1 MYRNKKIRMKK
12 ILLVALM
19 HFVSISLFAQTS
31 SVRGTVKD
39 ETTGETLPGVKVMVE
54 GLATPKVGM
63 TDFDGKFNLQGIP
76 VGTYSIT
83 FKYATYNTKNITDV
97 VIKAGEPTVLD
108 VLLGTAVSEQAEV
121 VVTATMKKESSA
133 SLLLTQKN
141 AATVSD
147 GISSESIRRTPDRS
161 TSDVLKRISGA
172 SIQEN
177 KFAVIRGLNDRY
189 NAAYIN
195 GAPLPSSE
203 SDRKAFS
210 FDIFPA
216 NMLDNLVILK
226 TATPDLPGEFAGG
239 VIQVNTK
246 SIPEEKFQSFTIG
259 GGYNTIA
266 TGKEKVTYKGGK
278 YDWIGLDDGNR
289 ALPKSIPGNS
299 VHDLTIPN
307 QGELAKTFEF
317 DWSLNSKKFAPNTN
331 MQYAFGW
338 NKKNE
343 KNRQFGIVAA
353 ANYNRTNI
361 YNETNRN
368 SFEVTTGVTP
378 VQKNEYLD
386 KNYISQTMAGVLANL
401 SLKWN
406 DNNQLGFKNV
416 LSVNS
421 DDRVV
426 GRTGITDKST
436 DGSATVKSNLRWFTS
451 NQIYTGQ
458 IIGDH
463 FMPKS
468 KFKLNWVGSYSRIQ
482 RDIPNMRRSVYVN
495 ADPNDPNSKF
505 ELSTG
510 TSLSTSGSMFFAKNI
525 ENMYSFK
532 VDGTL
537 PFEIGKNLKNELKLG
552 GFTQFRERTFFARS
566 LAYDWY
572 GAENLAI
579 KGLPLSEVYTI
590 KNMGVN
596 GFRLDEIT
604 KPSDSY
610 TASSNLFAGFLMLDN
625 KFKKNLR
632 LIWGVRAEQFQQK
645 LTAVKQAGDTIRL
658 NNPPVLDILPSANFI
673 WSMTEKQ
680 NLRLSYSNTLN
691 RPEYRELAPFAFF
704 DFTTAF
710 TLSGNEKLTRAKI
723 QNFDFRY
730 ELYPGKGQIVS
741 ASVFNKQFDNPIE
754 TISDAALE
762 NQITYQNVKSATNYG
777 VELEVKFIL
786 GSLLNADSSKFL
798 NNLTLF
804 SNLAII
810 RSSVDLSG
818 VSGAVDRPLQGQS
831 PYVFNAGIN
840 YQHPET
846 ELSFALNA
854 NQVGQRIFIVG
865 NQATPNI
872 WENSRM
878 FLDFQVTKSFVKKKL
893 EVKLNVQ
900 NILAQRQIFYQKDE
914 NSTGAGGNSFFNNIL
929 YGDKLNRNG
938 YDKEKD
944 MVRWNT
950 NFGRTIS
957 ATISYRF

>member
-1 MYRNKKIRMKK
+1 MYRNKNIRMKR
-12 ILLVALM
+12 ILLFALM
-19 HFVSISLFAQTS
+19 NFVSISLFAQTS

-97 VIKAGEPTVLD
+97 VLKAGEPTVLD

-226 TATPDLPGEFAGG
+226 TATPDLPGDFAGG

-259 GGYNTIA
+259 GGYNTIT
-266 TGKEKVTYKGGK
+266 TGKEKITYKGGK
-278 YDWIGLDDGNR
+278 YDWLGLDDGNR
-289 ALPKSIPGNS
+289 ALPANLPSN
-299 VHDLTIPN
+299 VHALSTPE
-307 QGELAKTFEF
+307 QGELAKTFSY
-317 DWSLNSKKFAPNTN
+317 DWSLQNKKFAPNTSL
-331 MQYAFGW
+331 QYAFGW

-368 SFEVTTGVTP
+368 SFEVAEGMPT

-386 KNYISQTMAGVLANL
+386 KNYISQTMAGILANL
-401 SLKWN
+401 SFKWN
-406 DNNQLGFKNV
+406 DNNQIGFKNV

-426 GRTGITDKST
+426 GRTGNTDKAS
-436 DGSATVKSNLRWFTS
+436 DGAPIVNSNLRWFTS
-451 NQIYTGQ
+451 NRIYTGQ
-458 IIGDH
+458 LIGDH
-463 FMPKS
+463 YFPTS
-468 KFKLNWVGSYSRIQ
+468 KIKLNWVGSYSSIQ

-495 ADPNDPNSKF
+495 GDPLNPLSKF
-505 ELSTG
+505 ELATG
-510 TSLSTSGSMFFAKNI
+510 TALSSSGSMFFAKNI
-525 ENMYSFK
+525 ENMYSAK

-537 PFEIGKNLKNELKLG
+537 PFDIGKNSKNELKIG
-552 GFTQFRERTFFARS
+552 GFVQFRDRNFYARS

-572 GAENLAI
+572 GVDNAAI
-579 KGLPLSEVYTI
+579 KILPLSDIYSVN
-590 KNMGVN
+590 NMGVG
-596 GFRLDEIT
+596 GFKLDEIT

-610 TASSNLFAGFLMLDN
+610 TASSNLYSGFAMFDN
-625 KFKKNLR
+625 KFKKSLR

-645 LTAVKQAGDTIRL
+645 LTAIRQAGDTIRL
-658 NNPPVLDILPSANFI
+658 NNKPVLDILPSANFI
-673 WSMTEKQ
+673 WSLTEKQ
-680 NLRLSYSNTLN
+680 NLRLSYSNTVN

-723 QNFDFRY
+723 QNFDLRY
-730 ELYPGKGQIVS
+730 ELYPGKGQIIS
-741 ASVFNKQFDNPIE
+741 ASLFNKQFNNPIE

-777 VELEVKFIL
+777 IELEVKFIL
-786 GSLLNADSSKFL
+786 ASLLNADSSKFL

-831 PYVFNAGIN
+831 PYVFNAGIT
-840 YQHPET
+840 YQHPESD
-846 ELSFALNA
+846 LSFALNA

-865 NQATPNI
+865 NVATPNI

-878 FLDFQVTKSFVKKKL
+878 FLDFQVTKSFMKKKL
-893 EVKLNVQ
+893 EMKLNIQ

-914 NSTGAGGNSFFNNIL
+914 KSTGAGGNSFFNNIL

-944 MVRWNT
+944 MIRWNT
-950 NFGRTIS
+950 NYGRAIS
-957 ATISYRF
+957 ATITYRF

>member
-1 MYRNKKIRMKK
+1 
-12 ILLVALM
+12 M